1 MLAVGRASLVV
12 IVITVML
19 RVAMFTMT
27 VSMVTMPLRAAS
39 AVTMLVA
46 VAVVLG
52 TFVAGHVHVTPSVR
66 AVILAMH
73 ARHSMR
79 TVVPAHRHHVLAEAV
94 PAEAVKPWPAKSAP
108 VRPMAEVM
116 GEAVVASRPKVMS
129 GLIVTSRPVMTA
141 VAKMAGHH
149 RTIPAVAAAH
159 RPMTPVVAMPE
170 ATSHGVA
177 MTMTPVPTVETADR
191 GMMAFT
197 TPMTESREMPARRT
211 VVTAIRREAML
222 PVGAMERVGPRAG
235 ELSPT
240 AVPSPGAVVES
251 RPAVPAGR
259 VAVVRL
265 RCVMMPTS
273 GVRRKLA
280 VPVRVSLAGMLLMG
294 VLLMGISLG
303 GMFLTVFLVS
313 LLALGRL
320 GVSALVLLAIGRQHV
335 FDVSLD
341 GRIVSIARPAAAALE
356 PGSDPLERFAG
367 QLFPFGLLLVGKH
380 AAEFFGGRAAGLLKL
395 LPHLVAVTAAA
406 LEQSAHVLLR
416 LLLDL
421 LHLLALLVGKAK
433 LLGNFR
439 FFNRRQAACLQH
451 DLAVSLLL
459 AIVEDRRQRLATCPA
474 RFRKALPSFLA
485 AQIAKAAKRLALFGQ
500 LLVDLFD
507 LFVGKVEFLLHR
519 LLTEQHHA
527 GSETASRS
535 LLGLCHRQRGRDRRQ
550 H

>member
-79 TVVPAHRHHVLAEAV
+79 TVVPAHRHHVLAGAVPAEAV

-191 GMMAFT
+191 GMLAFT

-367 QLFPFGLLLVGKH
+367 QLFPFGLLLVGEH

-406 LEQSAHVLLR
+406 LEQSAHVLSR

-459 AIVEDRRQRLATCPA
+459 AIVEDRRQRSRPA
-474 RFRKALPSFLA
+474 RPVSEKRFRRSS
-485 AQIAKAAKRLALFGQ
+485 RL
-500 LLVDLFD
+500 
-507 LFVGKVEFLLHR
+507 KSR
-519 LLTEQHHA
+519 KPRN
-527 GSETASRS
+527 ASRCLANCS
-535 LLGLCHRQRGRDRRQ
+535 SICLICSSVRLSSFCTDS
-550 H
+550 